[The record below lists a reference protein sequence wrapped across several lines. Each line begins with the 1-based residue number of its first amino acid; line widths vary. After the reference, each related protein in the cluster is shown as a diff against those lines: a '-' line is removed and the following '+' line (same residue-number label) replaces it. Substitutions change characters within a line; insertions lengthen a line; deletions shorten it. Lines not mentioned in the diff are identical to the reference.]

1 MAAPTYIFYT
11 TVYKGSVSQE
21 EFDAEVSKA
30 VSHVDWLIGWKVVPE
45 EHETSYQMAV
55 CACVDVFAEY
65 GTGLID
71 GFAIGS
77 FRMDRPNDGKF
88 TAKELASTAAEEFL
102 APTGLLWSGL

>member
-1 MAAPTYIFYT
+1 MATPTYTFYT
-11 TVYKGSVSQE
+11 GTYGGTLTQD
-21 EFDAEVSKA
+21 EFNAEVNKA
-30 VSHVDWLIGWKVVPE
+30 VSHVEWLIGWKDVPADAE
-45 EHETSYQMAV
+45 SAYQMAV

-77 FRMDRPNDGKF
+77 FRFDRPDDGRF
-88 TAKELASTAAEEFL
+88 TAKEIATDEATVYL